1 MRKNQQFTVTVPFN
15 NTPNSPSQTF
25 NSNTCKRSQF
35 QVQTLLEISQHPQFA
50 FFVTQAMR
58 NNQAIIVAPNYSCH
72 FEVHFFLTSGES
84 HMLTINR
91 ESFTEIY
98 ATPGKPYIHTP
109 RP

>member
-1 MRKNQQFTVTVPFN
+1 MRKNQQFAITVPFN
-15 NTPNSPSQTF
+15 NTVNAQSQTF
-25 NSNTCKRSQF
+25 NSANCKRSKF
-35 QVQTLLEISQHPQFA
+35 QVQTLLEISQHPHFA

-72 FEVHFFLTSGES
+72 FEVHFFLTSGKS
-84 HMLTINR
+84 HMLRIDR

-98 ATPGKPYIHTP
+98 ATSGNPYIHTP